1 MLEDNGVL
9 TEAEQSLKCQYQKG
23 QNQAATV
30 VSGRAFQLFGQSA
43 IIEQRGATRSPYSW
57 VIPLKSPRTRKKES
71 DRLLGHLPTP
81 QSVRQVP

>member
-43 IIEQRGATRSPYSW
+43 IIEQEE
-57 VIPLKSPRTRKKES
+57 PRAV
-71 DRLLGHLPTP
+71 LTP
-81 QSVRQVP
+81 GSFH